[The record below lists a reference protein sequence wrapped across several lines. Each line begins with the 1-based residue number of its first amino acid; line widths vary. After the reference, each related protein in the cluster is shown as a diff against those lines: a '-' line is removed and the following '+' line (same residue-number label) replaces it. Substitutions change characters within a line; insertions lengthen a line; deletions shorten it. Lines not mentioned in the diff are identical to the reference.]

1 MMPNVTSLI
10 SEAEI
15 AAAVSDLG
23 RRISEDFQGRQLTV
37 LGVLTG
43 SIVFVADLMR
53 KIEIPHQLGLLQAS
67 SYRGG
72 MTVPGELA
80 LNLDFLPNLQGRDV
94 LLIDDIFDT
103 GRTVAGIVERLR
115 LQEPQSVKVAVLLWK
130 TARRQVNA
138 VPDYHCFEIPD
149 QFVVGYGLDHNGHHR
164 HLPYIGIVQGT

>member
-1 MMPNVTSLI
+1 MNVAPLI
-10 SEAEI
+10 TEAEI

-23 RRISEDFQGRQLTV
+23 RRISVDYQGRQLTV

-67 SYRGG
+67 SYRGAA
-72 MTVPGELA
+72 TVPGALS

-103 GRTVAGIVERLR
+103 GRTVAGIVERLQ
-115 LQEPQSVKVAVLLWK
+115 LQAPRSVKVAVLLWK
-130 TARRQVNA
+130 KARRQVNA
-138 VPDYHCFEIPD
+138 VPDYHCFAIPD
-149 QFVVGYGLDHNGHHR
+149 RFVVGYGLDHDGHHR
-164 HLPYIGIVQGT
+164 HLPFIGVVDES